1 MIKSLIPLEGQVVY
15 TLAAIGMV
23 SAHALHVFRNRSA
36 AGFYDDGD
44 FAGTNFWKVSNFVGG
59 YGGLFVWSFAALTQ
73 MLSLFGMA
81 TEVNTM
87 VWQYG
92 VGYTGAMV
100 AMLAGLSNLLASE
113 FAYEDLN
120 NKDSTVASKALKVY
134 NAAYDERS

>member
-1 MIKSLIPLEGQVVY
+1 
-15 TLAAIGMV
+15 
-23 SAHALHVFRNRSA
+23 
-36 AGFYDDGD
+36 
-44 FAGTNFWKVSNFVGG
+44 
-59 YGGLFVWSFAALTQ
+59 